1 MSTNTNENVDR
12 ATLAV
17 LAVYGPQKLSDSR
30 AFEYAV
36 CVGAGLAKHRT
47 TGVSERTYEITAEGA
62 RHLDATRPTDRSV
75 LERRLERAK
84 NEGNVRD
91 RQAAEAELA
100 EWDQVVAVKKAREA
114 AEKGGDALA
123 L

>member
-1 MSTNTNENVDR
+1 MSIKQNENVDR

-17 LAVYGPQKLSDSR
+17 LAMHGSQTLQDKH

-36 CVGAGLAKHRT
+36 CVGAGLVKHRT

-62 RHLDATRPTDRSV
+62 RYLEATRPADRAV
-75 LERRLERAK
+75 LEARLQRAK
-84 NEGNVRD
+84 TDGNARD
-91 RQAAEAELA
+91 RQAAQAELE
-100 EWDQVVAVKKAREA
+100 EWDQVAAVEEARA
-114 AEKGGDALA
+114 AMDKGGDVLA

>member
-1 MSTNTNENVDR
+1 MTKNTNENVDR

-17 LAVYGPQKLSDSR
+17 LAVYGPQRLSDKH

-36 CVGAGLAKHRT
+36 CVGAGLASFRN
-47 TGVSERTYEITAEGA
+47 TGLSERTYDITADGA
-62 RHLDATRPTDRSV
+62 RHLETTRPADRAV
-75 LERRLERAK
+75 VERRFERAK

-91 RQAAEAELA
+91 QQAAKAELA
-100 EWDQVVAVKKAREA
+100 EWDQVAAVRSAREA
-114 AEKGGDALA
+114 AKNGGTVLA